1 MSEEVMEV
9 EGTEAV
15 EQPVQEAQD
24 VKTFTQEELD
34 RIVADRIARQ
44 QRQFEKKLEGIDLDE
59 ARQLL
64 SERQTAEIEKQKER
78 GEFESILK
86 QTVEKKDQEI
96 GAYKAKLEQTL
107 VDGSLLSA
115 AAKNGAV
122 SPEQVSQLLRGSV
135 SLSEDGT
142 VEVFDK
148 NGTPRYNDKGELLTV
163 EELVADFLTTN
174 PHFVKASQGGAGS
187 AGAVGGSTPK
197 TLTAAE
203 MLANYEN
210 GGREA
215 FRELQLAKKAT
226 R

>member
-15 EQPVQEAQD
+15 EQPAQEAQD
-24 VKTFTQEELD
+24 VKTFTQEEID

-64 SERQTAEIEKQKER
+64 SERQNAEIEKQKER

-96 GAYKAKLEQTL
+96 DAYKAKLEQTL